1 MLTSLVEMIMML
13 YIQEFYKILPLLLMM
28 MMMMLMMM
36 MMMILMMFDHDI
48 AWKMTSLLYIQYMD
62 GKFQQI
68 KIKSPY

>member
-13 YIQEFYKILPLLLMM
+13 NILEFYKILPLLLLMIM
-28 MMMMLMMM
+28 KMIMMML
-36 MMMILMMFDHDI
+36 DHDI
-48 AWKMTSLLYIQYMD
+48 AWMMTSLLYIQYMD